1 MLVELNAALLEDA
14 IIYAVNKH
22 KGQKRKGS
30 GLPYI
35 VHPLAVMKRVFDN
48 KESKNMFL
56 LAIAAILHDVI
67 EDCYETMEEKKAGL
81 HEIATIFGF
90 QVASLVEELTL
101 DKSQYGSLG
110 KKEFLTIKMNAM
122 SSYAL
127 AVKLCDRLENVTD
140 MKTMNE
146 KFKKRY
152 VTETWY
158 ILNNLNRKLSPSHKK
173 LIDEIKEILNQY
185 PEYNTPAEETVNY
198 FVARVLEGHSCG
210 HVAQQLELHGA
221 TIDEIDGKNH
231 VVFGSIERSLGDFD
245 YLTLSGIKLIEKV
258 VKQPV

>member
-22 KGQKRKGS
+22 RGQKRKGN

-56 LAIAAILHDVI
+56 LAIAAINHDVI
-67 EDCYETMEEKKAGL
+67 EDCYKTMEEKKAGL

-110 KKEFLTIKMNAM
+110 KKEFLAIKMNGM

-127 AVKLCDRLENVTD
+127 AIKLCDRLENVCD
-140 MKTMNE
+140 MKAMNE

-152 VTETWY
+152 VVETWY

-173 LIDEIKEILNQY
+173 MIQDIKDILNQY
-185 PEYNTPAEETVNY
+185 PEYNEAEETVNY
-198 FVARVLEGHSCG
+198 FAANIQEGHSCG
-210 HVAQQLELHGA
+210 TIAQQLEMIGA
-221 TIDEIDGKNH
+221 TIDEIDSKNN
-231 VVFGSIERSLGDFD
+231 VIYGSIEGTFD
-245 YLTLSGIKLIEKV
+245 IIFDSNINGLTSIKKVEK
-258 VKQPV
+258 QLA

>member
-1 MLVELNAALLEDA
+1 MIIELNAALLEDA

-22 KGQKRKGS
+22 RGQKRKGN

-56 LAIAAILHDVI
+56 LAIAALLHDVI
-67 EDCYETMEEKKAGL
+67 EDCYETMEEKKIGL

-110 KKEFLTIKMNAM
+110 KKEFLAIKMNGM

-127 AVKLCDRLENVTD
+127 AIKLCDRLENICD
-140 MKTMNE
+140 MKSMNE

-152 VTETWY
+152 VSETWY
-158 ILNNLNRKLSPSHKK
+158 ILNNLKRKFSPSHHK

-185 PEYNTPAEETVNY
+185 PEYNTPEEETVSY
-198 FVARVLEGHSCG
+198 FVAHIYEGESCSKN
-210 HVAQQLELHGA
+210 AQQLELQGA
-221 TIDEIDGKNH
+221 TIDEIDSKIGIIY
-231 VVFGSIERSLGDFD
+231 GSVEKHLTDFD
-245 YLTLSGIKLIEKV
+245 YTTLSGIKLIVKV
-258 VKQPV
+258 AKQQA

>member
-22 KGQKRKGS
+22 RGQKRKGN

-56 LAIAAILHDVI
+56 LAIAALLHDVI
-67 EDCYETMEEKKAGL
+67 EDCYETMDEKKAGL

-110 KKEFLTIKMNAM
+110 KKEFLAIKMNGM

-127 AVKLCDRLENVTD
+127 AIKLCDRLENICD
-140 MKTMNE
+140 MKSMNE

-152 VTETWY
+152 VLETWY
-158 ILNNLNRKLSPSHKK
+158 ILNNLNRKFSPSHKK
-173 LIDEIKEILNQY
+173 LIEEIKEILNQY
-185 PEYNTPAEETVNY
+185 PEYNAPAEETVNY
-198 FVARVLEGHSCG
+198 FLAKVEQGHSCG
-210 HVAQQLELHGA
+210 HIAQQLELAGA
-221 TIDEIDGKNH
+221 TIDEIDGK
-231 VVFGSIERSLGDFD
+231 D
-245 YLTLSGIKLIEKV
+245 YLIYGSTEKRNM
-258 VKQPV
+258 

>member
-56 LAIAAILHDVI
+56 LAIASVLHDCI

-110 KKEFLTIKMNAM
+110 KKEFLAIKMNAM

-127 AVKLCDRLENVTD
+127 AIKLCDRLENVCD
-140 MKTMNE
+140 MKSMNE

-158 ILNNLNRKLSPSHKK
+158 ILNNLNRKFSPSHIK
-173 LIDEIKEILNQY
+173 LIEEIKEILNQY
-185 PEYNTPAEETVNY
+185 PEYNTSTEENVNY
-198 FVARVLEGHSCG
+198 FVARHLEGHSFG
-210 HVAQQLELHGA
+210 HTVKQLELAGA
-221 TIDEIDGKNH
+221 TIDEIDSKNYLIY
-231 VVFGSIERSLGDFD
+231 GSTEKSLLDISVELD
-245 YLTLSGIKLIEKV
+245 SLASIEKV
-258 VKQPV
+258 LKQTA

>member
-56 LAIAAILHDVI
+56 LAIAAINHDVI

-110 KKEFLTIKMNAM
+110 KKEFLAIKMNAM

-127 AVKLCDRLENVTD
+127 AIKLCDRLENVCD
-140 MKTMNE
+140 MKSMNE

-158 ILNNLNRKLSPSHKK
+158 ILNNLNRKFSPSHIK
-173 LIDEIKEILNQY
+173 LIEDIKDVLNQY
-185 PEYNTPAEETVNY
+185 TEYNTSTEENVNY
-198 FVARVLEGHSCG
+198 FVARHLEGHSFG
-210 HVAQQLELHGA
+210 YTVKQLELAGA
-221 TIDEIDGKNH
+221 TIDEIDSKNYLIY
-231 VVFGSIERSLGDFD
+231 GSTEKSLLDISVELD
-245 YLTLSGIKLIEKV
+245 CLASIEKV
-258 VKQPV
+258 LKQTA